1 MAEKIGPYQVLGIL
15 GKGAH
20 STIIHIR
27 RAADS
32 KQYALKCVPIQSKE
46 DEKYLE
52 QAELEFE
59 VGQKLDHP
67 NLLKVHLLEKIRSL
81 GFLGGVKEV
90 RLLTEYVNGKT
101 LDCFRPIA
109 LPRLVQIFEA
119 VAAALVHMHRR
130 GVYHGDLKPNN
141 LLLSRTG
148 EVKVFDFGL
157 AWFKGEAKGR
167 IQGTPEY
174 IAPEQLTQKCVTEHT
189 DIFNFGATMY
199 RLVTGKNIPSM
210 MAGGG
215 SLSQSAKVWQQML
228 KPVRALAPQTP
239 EPLAQLIEHC
249 LAHNPHARPERASVV
264 QGVLS
269 HLVDDLVRSDEDH
282 LENWEWGE
290 EDLVP

>member
-1 MAEKIGPYQVLGIL
+1 MADKIGPYQVLGIL

-20 STIIHIR
+20 SKIIHIR

-32 KQYALKCVPIQSKE
+32 KQYALKFVPIQSKD
-46 DEKYLE
+46 DEKFLE
-52 QAELEFE
+52 QAELEFY

-67 NLLKVHLLEKIRSL
+67 NLVKVHLLEKTRSL
-81 GFLGGVKEV
+81 GFLGGVKEA
-90 RLLTEYVNGKT
+90 RLLIEYVNGKT
-101 LDCFRPIA
+101 LDQFRPIC
-109 LPRLVQIFEA
+109 LPRLVQIFEG

-148 EVKVFDFGL
+148 EIKVFDFGL
-157 AWFKGEAKGR
+157 AWIKGEAKGR

-189 DIFNFGATMY
+189 DLFNFGATMY
-199 RLVTGKNIPSM
+199 RLVTGQNTPSM

-215 SLSQSAKVWQQML
+215 SLSQSAKVWQQVL
-228 KPVRALAPQTP
+228 KPVRTLAPQTP
-239 EPLAQLIEHC
+239 EPLAKLIEHC

-269 HLVDDLVRSDEDH
+269 HLVDELVTTEDH
-282 LENWEWGE
+282 KLENWEWGDD
-290 EDLVP
+290 DLSC